1 MDDQDEDCLHDT
13 PGAVLPSGVSSWR
26 QEVKH
31 HNYIGKGENYDHFHT
46 FYWKLRQYT
55 FENNFRICES
65 GHLGWIKTESPFPL
79 HFDVNPTTVW
89 CKLPPG
95 LENEQKDFQENF
107 FFNCIP
113 ASEFVCFPCLCL
125 KCFNFWYFLQ
135 LSNVF
140 SEIMDSMPVHK
151 SWFWWNQSICPTP
164 KLVRTAGKVVFKG
177 HKNGFRTDQLF
188 YPHKL
193 PSSFHQ
199 LKYKNYVI
207 LTRSDRGRS
216 FVVYVIHR

>member
-95 LENEQKDFQENF
+95 LENEQKDFQENYF
-107 FFNCIP
+107 SIAFPQVNSFVFRVYAWIFLIFDIFFNCQMY
-113 ASEFVCFPCLCL
+113 SV
-125 KCFNFWYFLQ
+125 
-135 LSNVF
+135 
-140 SEIMDSMPVHK
+140 K
-151 SWFWWNQSICPTP
+151 SWIPCQFINHDSDGTNQFVQLQNSS
-164 KLVRTAGKVVFKG
+164 VR
-177 HKNGFRTDQLF
+177 L
-188 YPHKL
+188 
-193 PSSFHQ
+193 
-199 LKYKNYVI
+199 
-207 LTRSDRGRS
+207 GR
-216 FVVYVIHR
+216 